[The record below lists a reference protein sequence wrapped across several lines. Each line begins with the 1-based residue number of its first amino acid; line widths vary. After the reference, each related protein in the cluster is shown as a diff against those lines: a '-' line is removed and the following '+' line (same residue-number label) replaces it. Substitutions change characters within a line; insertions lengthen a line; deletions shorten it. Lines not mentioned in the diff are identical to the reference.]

1 MSEASL
7 NSAMTSVTISLHVP
21 VAVVV
26 VVAVVV
32 DVVAVVVAAVAVV
45 AQITCMALQCLLR
58 QDNVRYTGAWGCLAI
73 PGFAGRQRLGG
84 SQGQP
89 QGTSCFHSRLGSIE
103 APTASGVCFT
113 MLMYL
118 EYKRQLARFC
128 PTTYTVVLMHISDSA
143 YSACLPQYILTKWSI
158 MRCHTERFHFH
169 LLPCSVTL

>member
-103 APTASGVCFT
+103 APTASGVCCT
-113 MLMYL
+113 MLMHL
-118 EYKRQLARFC
+118 QYKRKLAMFC
-128 PTTYTVVLMHISDSA
+128 PRSDTGVLIHISDSA
-143 YSACLPQYILTKWSI
+143 YKAHLLQHMLTQRSI
-158 MRCHTERFHFH
+158 MRCHTKQFHSH